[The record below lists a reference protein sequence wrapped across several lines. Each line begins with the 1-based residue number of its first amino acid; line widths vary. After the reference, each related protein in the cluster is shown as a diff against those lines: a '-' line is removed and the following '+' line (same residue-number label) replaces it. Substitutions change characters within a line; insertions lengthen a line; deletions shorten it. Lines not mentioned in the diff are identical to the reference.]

1 MGMRLIFM
9 MRWVIVVL
17 SLLIWAAA
25 FATLFVGGSAVEN
38 RVLLVLNL
46 ILVVVQIV
54 NIFIAYTGGRDNTG
68 AALVVCLAI
77 TLFLLCVTYVCNWD
91 YTMGALSEG
100 SEWI

>member
-1 MGMRLIFM
+1 M
-9 MRWVIVVL
+9 VL

-46 ILVVVQIV
+46 ILVIVHIV
-54 NIFIAYTGGRDNTG
+54 NIFIAYTDGRDNTG
-68 AALVVCLAI
+68 GALVVCLAI

-91 YTMGALSEG
+91 YTWELFPKGQSG
-100 SEWI
+100 YDG